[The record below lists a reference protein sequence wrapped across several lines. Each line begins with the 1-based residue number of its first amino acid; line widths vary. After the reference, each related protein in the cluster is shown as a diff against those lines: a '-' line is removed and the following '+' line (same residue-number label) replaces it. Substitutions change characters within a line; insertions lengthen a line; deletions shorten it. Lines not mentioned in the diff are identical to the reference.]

1 MNPQSKALKWSLIIG
16 IVIVLNLFFNYTLSL
31 VYKQPDFNT
40 FCPITQVVEE
50 VKTQNECVA
59 KGGQWNGNTYGA
71 PVDVTNPKVTG
82 YCDLQFTCRQNYDAA
97 NKVFDRNLF
106 VTLVVLGALSVLI
119 ANFFKGNA
127 VISAGL
133 SFGGVLSFVIA
144 SMRYWSNANDILKV
158 GILGVALV
166 LLFWIATKKFKD

>member
-1 MNPQSKALKWSLIIG
+1 MLVPKLLLIKIVGVQLAVSKQLI
-16 IVIVLNLFFNYTLSL
+16 F
-31 VYKQPDFNT
+31 KEKP
-40 FCPITQVVEE
+40 
-50 VKTQNECVA
+50 
-59 KGGQWNGNTYGA
+59 
-71 PVDVTNPKVTG
+71 DVTNPKVTG